1 MTASIMPKTILAKL
15 GWAGIAILGASTIGG
30 IAIHRG
36 ESINAI
42 WFVVAAACTYLVA
55 YRFYSAWICAKVLVL
70 DETRATPAERFNNG
84 RDFIPTNKWVVFGHH
99 FAAIAGPGPLIGPT
113 LAMQFGYLPGTIWI
127 LVGAVLGGCVQD
139 MVIMF
144 CSTRRDGRSLG
155 QMARDELGPLG
166 GWAAMIGTMM
176 IMVILIAVLGLVI
189 VKAMAHDPWATATVV
204 GTIPVAMLV
213 GIYMRGI
220 RPGRVLEG
228 TVIGIA
234 LLLLCVVGGHWVDQS
249 EALRSLFDWDAKQC
263 AWFVMIY
270 GFAAAALPVW
280 LLLAPR
286 DYLSTF
292 LKLGVVFMLAVAIVI
307 LTPEVKMPA
316 MTEFAFTGMGPIF
329 KGDLFPF
336 VFITIACGAISGFHS
351 LVASGTT
358 PKLLTNEREI
368 RMIGY
373 GSMALE
379 SFVAIMAVI
388 AATILDPGI
397 YFAINID
404 LGKSAEETVAVISSW
419 GPQYHLTIEQMKAL
433 AIEMGLP
440 SLFARTGGAPS
451 LAVGMASIFSE
462 TFGGGLMKFWYH
474 FAIMFEVLF
483 ILTTLDAGTR
493 VGRFMLQDL
502 GKHVWKPFGNV
513 SSYPMTV
520 LASLMFVSAWGYFLW
535 QGVTDPEGGI
545 RFLWPLFGISNQL
558 LAGIALSVAT
568 GIIIKMGKLKY
579 AWVTGLPLVWLAVIC
594 TTAAVT
600 KVFSPNPEIG
610 FWSGA
615 NFLAGK
621 IADGSIPAEKIA
633 GTWAQVVAFRI
644 DAALALFFAI
654 MLWVVIVDMLRM
666 TFRMRSG
673 KSVLPL
679 SESGYI
685 KTNPQLA
692 SGAFHA

>member
-1 MTASIMPKTILAKL
+1 MKRTVLSKLIWPAIAVAGAWAFGSIATHRAETI
-15 GWAGIAILGASTIGG
+15 S
-30 IAIHRG
+30 
-36 ESINAI
+36 AI
-42 WFVVAAACTYLVA
+42 WFVVAAICFYLIA
-55 YRFYSAWICAKVLVL
+55 FRFYSAWICAKVLTL

-84 RDFIPTNKWVVFGHH
+84 RDFVPTNKWVVFGHH

-155 QMARDELGPLG
+155 QMARDELGPIG
-166 GWAAMIGTMM
+166 GWAALVGTMM
-176 IMVILIAVLGLVI
+176 IMIILIAVLGLVI
-189 VKAMAHDPWATATVV
+189 VKAMQHSPWATSTVL
-204 GTIPVAMLV
+204 GTIPVAMLI
-213 GIYMRGI
+213 GLYMRGI

-228 TVIGIA
+228 SLIGITLLLVCVIG
-234 LLLLCVVGGHWVDQS
+234 GGWVDQNQ
-249 EALRSLFDWDAKQC
+249 AIRGLFDWDGKAC

-270 GFAAAALPVW
+270 GFAAAVLPVW

-292 LKLGVVFMLAVAIVI
+292 LKLGVVFLLAGAIVA
-307 LTPEVKMPA
+307 LSPDVKMPYL
-316 MTEFAFTGMGPIF
+316 TEFARTGMGPIF

-351 LVASGTT
+351 LVSSGTT
-358 PKLLTNEREI
+358 PKLLANEKEI

-379 SFVAIMAVI
+379 SFVGIMAVI
-388 AATILDPGI
+388 AATVLDPGV
-397 YFAINID
+397 YFAINVD
-404 LGKSAEETVAVISSW
+404 LGKAADETVAVISSW
-419 GPQYHLTIEQMKAL
+419 SPQFRVTVAQMQAL
-433 AIEMGLP
+433 AAEMGE
-440 SLFARTGGAPS
+440 STLFARTGGAPS
-451 LAVGMASIFSE
+451 LAVGMASIFSN

-502 GKHVWKPFGNV
+502 GKHAWKPFGNM

-520 LASLMFVSAWGYFLW
+520 LSSFIFVAAWGYFLW
-535 QGVTDPEGGI
+535 QGVTDPKGGI

-558 LAGIALSVAT
+558 LAGIALTVAT
-568 GIIIKMGKLKY
+568 GIIIKMGKARY
-579 AWVTGLPLVWLAVIC
+579 AWVTGVPLTWLAVVN
-594 TTAAVT
+594 TTAAAT

-615 NFLAGK
+615 NALAARLAEGV
-621 IADGSIPAEKIA
+621 IPAEKVA
-633 GTWAQVVAFRI
+633 ETWAQIIAFRI
-644 DAALALFFAI
+644 DAALALLFAAL
-654 MLWVVIVDMLRM
+654 LWVVIVDMLRM
-666 TFRMRSG
+666 SLRLTSG
-673 KSVLPL
+673 RPVLPL
-679 SESGYI
+679 AESGYVR
-685 KTNPQLA
+685 TQLA
-692 SGAFHA
+692 GERLSLAVH